1 MLGKKFGFPCFFIF
15 TRPSSIALHHLNC
28 LTRNNKKNTFPNL
41 VRRFLLPKI
50 QVEMILDKMTVTG
63 QVSRK
68 SCRLNVGRHYLISS
82 DMTRVS
88 GDLTVNQNIM
98 FGGKME
104 VTQAL
109 SFSWVYDIFLRIS
122 ISQIIDF
129 RFVSFCFANYSKR
142 FSFIKVN
149 F

>member
-1 MLGKKFGFPCFFIF
+1 
-15 TRPSSIALHHLNC
+15 
-28 LTRNNKKNTFPNL
+28 
-41 VRRFLLPKI
+41 
-50 QVEMILDKMTVTG
+50 MILDKMTVTG

-98 FGGKME
+98 FAGKME
-104 VTQAL
+104 VTQAF
-109 SFSWVYDIFLRIS
+109 SFSWVYDVFLRIS

-129 RFVSFCFANYSKR
+129 RFVSQITVSDFH
-142 FSFIKVN
+142 
-149 F
+149 